1 MGGFSRLYKRR
12 LAEGEMG
19 WTVGLLI
26 RGYIDEG
33 GPYGMGLTAGLSHPK
48 SAVFGCGPAN
58 HGLENFGD
66 SL

>member
-1 MGGFSRLYKRR
+1 
-12 LAEGEMG
+12 MG

-33 GPYGMGLTAGLSHPK
+33 GPYGMGLNCRAFASELQRLRLWS
-48 SAVFGCGPAN
+48 SESRAD
-58 HGLENFGD
+58 HGLENFRD